1 MLKLCKTKL
10 NKSQH
15 CSLIVRRL
23 LVLRLIVRRLLVLR
37 LIVRRLLVLLVL
49 GGIADH
55 HQTLQQLHQKFVLKI
70 IMSFQ
75 AECW

>member
-1 MLKLCKTKL
+1 MVKLCKTKL

-23 LVLRLIVRRLLVLR
+23 LVLLE
-37 LIVRRLLVLLVL
+37 L

-75 AECW
+75 AECRRFSLGTPPIKLTVTI